1 MFGSGVSFSV
11 CVLHFPSS
19 SFFSARISDF
29 LPIECTLEHYL
40 CTVEYCSRDLQ
51 PLYSEKIY
59 ILKMSPTTL
68 FTHLKIILL
77 QYFQQNKLYP
87 NGPLVCVWQK
97 LFLPTYFTIQL
108 IFVIIYGPHC
118 TFWYYSW
125 VTLYYCN

>member
-1 MFGSGVSFSV
+1 
-11 CVLHFPSS
+11 
-19 SFFSARISDF
+19 
-29 LPIECTLEHYL
+29 
-40 CTVEYCSRDLQ
+40 
-51 PLYSEKIY
+51 
-59 ILKMSPTTL
+59 MSPTTL
-68 FTHLKIILL
+68 FTYLKIILL
-77 QYFQQNKLYP
+77 QCFQQNKLYP